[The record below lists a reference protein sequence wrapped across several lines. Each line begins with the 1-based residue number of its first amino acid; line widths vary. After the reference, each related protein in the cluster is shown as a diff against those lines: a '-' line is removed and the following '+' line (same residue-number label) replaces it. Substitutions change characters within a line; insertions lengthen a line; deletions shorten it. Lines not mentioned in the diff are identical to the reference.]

1 MNIQQAVTRSRIQ
14 RGVGGALLL
23 GGATFYFVSLL
34 MAVYRTA
41 QAMSDSALLWRLGA
55 MIQNFI
61 AAIYQTTSPYI
72 GFVWHN
78 VPTINQTDPFT
89 YGNLLFLGLV
99 GVMIVGKQLVLAGR
113 RLKVRIQRQIDR
125 VEDLQW
131 RNSMMQSRVVA
142 DTTISAGTIGQV
154 NVFQQ
159 PMPPSPEGE
168 WWTRPWGIIGLSI
181 ISGYI
186 VAVMAKLTGM
196 L

>member
-1 MNIQQAVTRSRIQ
+1 MNIQQAVTHSRIQ
-14 RGVGGALLL
+14 RGVGGALLF

-34 MAVYRTA
+34 MVIYRTA
-41 QAMSDSALLWRLGA
+41 QTMSDSALLWRLGA

-61 AAIYQTTSPYI
+61 AAIYQVTAPYI

-78 VPTINQTDPFT
+78 VPTIDQTDPFT

-99 GVMIVGKQLVLAGR
+99 GAMIVGKQLVLAGR
-113 RLKVRIQRQIDR
+113 RLRGRIQRQIDR

-131 RNSMMQSRVVA
+131 RSSMMQSRVAA
-142 DTTISAGTIGQV
+142 DTTISANTIGQI
-154 NVFQQ
+154 NIFQQ
-159 PMPPSPEGE
+159 PMPPNPEGE

-181 ISGYI
+181 ISGYV
-186 VAVMAKLTGM
+186 VAVLAKLTGM